1 MQLLHYRDINFILFF
16 SSLYI
21 IKIYSHIL
29 KNIFY
34 YIYYKII
41 LKKYSITTQINLRN
55 KIS

>member
-1 MQLLHYRDINFILFF
+1 MQRLHYRDINFILFF

>member
-29 KNIFY
+29 KNTFY